1 MSKAFY
7 SGKKNVSEPKYCPY
21 SSLQHRFKLRIPLN
35 SYYNLDL
42 AEESCNI
49 LSKKQIFAGK
59 RADLMRNVTSS
70 AAKRGVRSE
79 ITDHVDKKGCLD
91 SLYQMEPL
99 QNWTTAAQNDDV

>member
-1 MSKAFY
+1 M
-7 SGKKNVSEPKYCPY
+7 SEPKYCPY
-21 SSLQHRFKLRIPLN
+21 SSLQHRFKVRIPLN

-49 LSKKQIFAGK
+49 LSKNQIFAGK